1 MREDVVFKGS
11 KIGLQLFLNENN
23 DFKTIADKLISK
35 LESSIEFFG
44 KGTVVS
50 FFFFFF
56 SEEQLSQLTDI
67 FDNHGLILKVIEEM
81 EQTEPKAKED
91 AIEDTVVEHE
101 LLVVDKTV
109 RGGQEIVNFGSIL
122 INGDVNPGAKIIA
135 GGNIE
140 VKGAC
145 RGIVHAGAFGDSS
158 ATIVAEK
165 LLASQI
171 RIADLIARAPDVLE
185 KVNGAEMATIRDGNI
200 VINVINS

>member
-11 KIGLQLFLNENN
+11 KIGLQLFLNESN
-23 DFKTIADKLISK
+23 DFKIIVDKLISK

-44 KGTVVS
+44 KGTVVNFLPKGIS
-50 FFFFFF
+50 N
-56 SEEQLSQLTDI
+56 EQLSQLTTV
-67 FDNHGLILKVIEEM
+67 FDDYGLSLNIIEEI
-81 EQTEPKAKED
+81 EPLENISKEN
-91 AIEDTVVEHE
+91 ATEDTVVEHE

-140 VKGAC
+140 IKGAC

-158 ATIVAEK
+158 ATIIAEK

-185 KVNGAEMATIRDGNI
+185 KVNGAEIASIKDGNI

>member
-50 FFFFFF
+50 FLPKVI

>member
-11 KIGLQLFLNENN
+11 KIGLQLFLNESN
-23 DFKTIADKLISK
+23 DFKIIVDKLISK

-44 KGTVVS
+44 KGTVVNFLPKGIS
-50 FFFFFF
+50 N
-56 SEEQLSQLTDI
+56 EQLSQLTTV
-67 FDNHGLILKVIEEM
+67 FDDYGLSLNIIEEI
-81 EQTEPKAKED
+81 EPLENISKEN
-91 AIEDTVVEHE
+91 AAEDTVVEHE

-140 VKGAC
+140 IKGAC

-158 ATIVAEK
+158 STIIAEK

-185 KVNGAEMATIRDGNI
+185 KVNGAEIASIKDGNI

>member
-11 KIGLQLFLNENN
+11 KIGLQLFLNESN
-23 DFKTIADKLISK
+23 DFKIIVDKRISK

-44 KGTVVS
+44 KGTVVNFLPKGIS
-50 FFFFFF
+50 N
-56 SEEQLSQLTDI
+56 EQLSQLTTV
-67 FDNHGLILKVIEEM
+67 FDDYGLSLNIIEEI
-81 EQTEPKAKED
+81 EPLENISKEN
-91 AIEDTVVEHE
+91 ATEDTVVEHE

-140 VKGAC
+140 IKGAC

-158 ATIVAEK
+158 ATIIAEK

-185 KVNGAEMATIRDGNI
+185 KVNGAEIASIKDGNI

>member
-50 FFFFFF
+50 FLPEGI

-67 FDNHGLILKVIEEM
+67 FDNHGLSLKVIEEM

-140 VKGAC
+140 VIGAC

-185 KVNGAEMATIRDGNI
+185 KVNGAEMASIRDGNI